1 MKIKKII
8 IPLAIAVVLGIPNSA
23 MAFFWGA
30 GAADLSRTVP
40 DIFGSSSQQTSKPSI
55 QNNALLLALIRQHL
69 EVNKKQLEQAKK
81 MQQSIMGN
89 KASGTSQAKYTSFFF
104 KDPQLVY
111 NSKKKHA
118 DISASFE
125 EIRKEEEEV
134 STSLAEARE
143 SIEKR
148 SEYAALVDKAISL
161 QAFQQTENRSKKILE
176 LLNEIDKTKDLKS
189 IADLQAQIKGKLA
202 MIQNEATKLQMVAYL
217 RNTEQELIS
226 QQKQKRNLKILN
238 SKSREMPT
246 IRFIR

>member
-23 MAFFWGA
+23 MAWWGA
-30 GAADLSRTVP
+30 DAVDLSRTVP
-40 DIFGSSSQQTSKPSI
+40 NLFGSWSPPQQTGKPSD
-55 QNNALLLALIRQHL
+55 NALLLALIKQHL
-69 EVNKKQLEQAKK
+69 EVNRQQLEQAKK

-89 KASGTSQAKYTSFFF
+89 KASSTSQEKYTNSFF
-104 KDPQLVY
+104 KDPQSVY
-111 NSKKKHA
+111 DSKRKHE

-125 EIRKEEEEV
+125 KIRREEEEV
-134 STSLAEARE
+134 STSLAGARE

-176 LLNEIDKTKDLKS
+176 LLNKIDKTRDLKS

-238 SKSREMPT
+238 SKSKEMPT

>member
-1 MKIKKII
+1 
-8 IPLAIAVVLGIPNSA
+8 
-23 MAFFWGA
+23 
-30 GAADLSRTVP
+30 
-40 DIFGSSSQQTSKPSI
+40 
-55 QNNALLLALIRQHL
+55 
-69 EVNKKQLEQAKK
+69 

-89 KASGTSQAKYTSFFF
+89 KASGTSQEKYTSFFF

-125 EIRKEEEEV
+125 KIRKEEEEV